1 MNIITYQTQ
10 SIHILVEVRVKI
22 DGTVV
27 NVVLF
32 IACSVRRSFYFNLM
46 IMTKSFTRTPLFSN
60 VLMLLSVITE
70 NITTVRQFTSG
81 LLGNVRRP

>member
-32 IACSVRRSFYFNLM
+32 PACSVRRSFYFNLM

-60 VLMLLSVITE
+60 VLMLLSVITA

>member
-60 VLMLLSVITE
+60 VLMLLSVITA